1 MGLGIHPSPILR
13 PLWYSQAER
22 QNETTHMKISTF
34 ITSIL
39 LCTASLSLADEPKA
53 AAPVKIEQAEKKLA
67 EGAQLL
73 DVRTKEEWD
82 EGHVKGAKL
91 VTVTEEGFIDKAK
104 ALLDPKKPVVVYCRS
119 GKRSAMATEQ
129 LRAAGF
135 TVYDLEGGITAWKE
149 AGKPV
154 EK

>member
-1 MGLGIHPSPILR
+1 
-13 PLWYSQAER
+13 
-22 QNETTHMKISTF
+22 MKISTF
-34 ITSIL
+34 TISIL
-39 LCTASLSLADEPKA
+39 LCTACLSLADKPVA
-53 AAPVKIEQAEKKLA
+53 TAPVKIEQAEQKLA

-82 EGHVKGAKL
+82 DGHVKGAKL

-119 GKRSAMATEQ
+119 GKRSAIATEQ
-129 LRAAGF
+129 LRAAGY
-135 TVYDLEGGITAWKE
+135 TVYDLEGGFTAWKA